1 MKQYTSREERE
12 RVEAQFD
19 AYMERMIRN
28 LVLRV
33 VRDNIRDE
41 KRHRFIPLDTAEE
54 DYPDQLAVEDE
65 RHCEDGIVLEAD
77 LKIRVA
83 DDQIRDLLAG
93 LTDRE
98 AQVLM
103 LRVAFDF
110 DYDEIAEQLQI
121 TRDRAKS
128 YKCHG
133 VRKAKERAEESDGDE

>member
-12 RVEAQFD
+12 RIEAQFD
-19 AYMERMIRN
+19 AYLESVIRN
-28 LVLRV
+28 LTMRV
-33 VRDNIRDE
+33 IRDNIRDE
-41 KRHRFIPLDTAEE
+41 KRHRCIPLDIAEDE
-54 DYPDQLAVEDE
+54 YHDYLAVEDE

-77 LKIRVA
+77 LKIRVT
-83 DDQIRDLLAG
+83 DEQICDLLEG

-103 LRVAFDF
+103 LRVVFDF
-110 DYDEIAEQLQI
+110 GYDEIAEHLHI

-133 VRKAKERAEESDGDE
+133 VRKAKERAEENVGDE